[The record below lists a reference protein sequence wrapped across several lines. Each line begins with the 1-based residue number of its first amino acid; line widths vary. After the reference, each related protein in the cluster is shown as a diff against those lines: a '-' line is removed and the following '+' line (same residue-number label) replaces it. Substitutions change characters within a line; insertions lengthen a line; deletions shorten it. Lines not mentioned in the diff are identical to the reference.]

1 MYKDTEMIDTHCH
14 LENDLFDEDRE
25 NVIKQAA
32 AIGVRIIT
40 SAIDRDSWA
49 KGCDIA
55 DMNESVY
62 ASIGLDPVNFDD
74 VDSAIE
80 WIRNNSSRI
89 IAIGETGLDHFR
101 TRDHEEREK
110 QEQAFRKLIKIADE
124 LNLPIQ
130 IHSRSAGAKAISV
143 LEDCE
148 ATSVHMHAFDGKS
161 SHARRASRELDYY
174 FSIPTSVI
182 RSPQKRKLVKAVDIE
197 HLLFETD
204 SPVLGPNKGERNTPS
219 NLPVVLREVASIL
232 RRDEEELREM
242 VLENTHRLYSNIK

>member
-1 MYKDTEMIDTHCH
+1 MIDTHCH
-14 LENDLFDEDRE
+14 LENDLFNEDRE
-25 NVIKQAA
+25 NVIRQAA
-32 AIGVRIIT
+32 DIGVQIIT
-40 SAIDRDSWA
+40 SSIDRDSWA

-55 DMNESVY
+55 DENDTVY
-62 ASIGLDPVNFDD
+62 ASIGLDPVKFDD

-110 QEQAFRKLIKIADE
+110 QEQTFRKMIAIADE
-124 LNLPIQ
+124 LDLPIQ
-130 IHSRSAGAKAISV
+130 IHSRSAGAKAIAV
-143 LEDCE
+143 LEDCG
-148 ATSVHMHAFDGKS
+148 ATSVHMHAYDGKS

-174 FSIPTSVI
+174 FSIPTSIV

-197 HLLFETD
+197 HILFETD
-204 SPVLGPNKGERNTPS
+204 SPVLGPDKRERNTPS

-232 RRDEEELREM
+232 RRDEEELREI
-242 VLENTHRLYSNIK
+242 VLENTRRLYPTIK